1 VRDRCGR
8 IANTELLGERPL
20 PARDTASGTRGVA
33 CALAR
38 QADEARVEARML
50 DKTANYQ
57 QRDKEGLYRLLR
69 TFDPEVSGLIFWP
82 VIFGMVFIL
91 ASLVLSIR

>member
-1 VRDRCGR
+1 
-8 IANTELLGERPL
+8 
-20 PARDTASGTRGVA
+20 
-33 CALAR
+33 
-38 QADEARVEARML
+38 ML

-57 QRDKEGLYRLLR
+57 QRDKEGLYRPLR
-69 TFDPEVSGLIFWP
+69 TFDPEVFGLIFWP

>member
-1 VRDRCGR
+1 
-8 IANTELLGERPL
+8 
-20 PARDTASGTRGVA
+20 
-33 CALAR
+33 
-38 QADEARVEARML
+38 VEARML

-82 VIFGMVFIL
+82 IIFGMVFIL

>member
-1 VRDRCGR
+1 V
-8 IANTELLGERPL
+8 
-20 PARDTASGTRGVA
+20 GTRGVA

-38 QADEARVEARML
+38 QADEPRVEARML
-50 DKTANYQ
+50 DKTAIYQ